1 MRKKKVLRTV
11 QLAFCLI
18 GLSALAYSG
27 ITVGS
32 TFLYQSQQIRK
43 FQPVSST
50 PSSTRVQP
58 GSFDNPSVQPVPN
71 GVPFA
76 RLDIPRLKLVDVIAE
91 GDDEKSLRR
100 AIGHIPE
107 TALPGNP
114 GNVGLAGHRDT
125 FFRPLEGIRKGD
137 IILIKTSQAVYR
149 YEVESSEIV
158 FPKDSW
164 VLKHTENPSLTLV
177 TCYPFHFIGSAPK
190 RFIVHA
196 RQVP

>member
-1 MRKKKVLRTV
+1 MRKCKFVRTV
-11 QLAFCLI
+11 QIGFCFL

-27 ITVGS
+27 IIVGS
-32 TFLYQSQQIRK
+32 TFLYQSQQIGK
-43 FQPVSST
+43 FQPVSSA
-50 PSSTRVQP
+50 PSSTTVQP

-76 RLDIPRLKLVDVIAE
+76 RLDIPRLKLVDVIVE
-91 GDDEKSLRR
+91 GDDEKSLRK
-100 AIGHIPE
+100 AIGHIPD
-107 TALPGNP
+107 TSLPGNS

-137 IILIKTSQAVYR
+137 LILIKTSQAVYR
-149 YEVESSEIV
+149 YDVESSEIV
-158 FPKDSW
+158 LPKDSW
-164 VLKHTENPSLTLV
+164 VLKHTESPSLTLV

-196 RQVP
+196 RQIP